1 MAWVHSEMEKV
12 DKDYLAAIENDMTI
26 EQMKKDML
34 RDTFQIDGTLLH
46 GVDGVETIVGTLAA
60 NILRLGEAMDLKEI
74 HAVRFARGIV
84 RVQPLPVWW

>member
-1 MAWVHSEMEKV
+1 MAWVQSEMEKV

-46 GVDGVETIVGTLAA
+46 GVDGVETIDGTLAA

-74 HAVRFARGIV
+74 HAVRFV
-84 RVQPLPVWW
+84 RVLYECSRSIWW